1 MTTKS
6 LEEHLAFYG
15 LRHFSFDSSDR
26 AGLEFDEKTAL
37 ELDRLRQCVTRP
49 GAKNYPEKIKKFY
62 DILAQPDLASVIH
75 SMKADAIRAS
85 GEAVAKRLAG
95 RKNILDLGCATGY
108 LSTWYALSVSGR
120 EVTGVDFSEKSI
132 EEAGRKAVEQKIE
145 NVRFRIL
152 NICETGPG
160 AFEQDGER
168 EAFDVIV
175 DTQTIQ
181 MTRNIPKTFAN
192 VRAWL
197 NPGGLLVSVPVLET
211 ARHARAFTRCL
222 TKAGFKLQSFD
233 FIDYEDHGNPGGY
246 PVLTAALE
254 GLAIDVN
261 LEEEYE
267 RMWQRLNPM
276 GAGSPGER

>member
-15 LRHFSFDSSDR
+15 LCHFSSNSSDE
-26 AGLEFDEKTAL
+26 AGLELGEKTAM

-49 GAKNYPEKIKKFY
+49 GTKNHPEKIKKFY
-62 DILAQPDLASVIH
+62 DMLAQPDIAPVIH

-85 GEAVAKRLAG
+85 GEAVSRKITG

-108 LSTWYALSVSGR
+108 LSTWYVGLAQGR
-120 EVTGVDFSEKSI
+120 KVTGVDFSEKSI

-145 NVRFRIL
+145 NVRFRVL
-152 NICETGPG
+152 NICETGLS

-168 EAFDVIV
+168 AAFDAIV

-197 NPGGLLVSVPVLET
+197 NPGGFLVSVPVLET

-233 FIDYEDHGNPGGY
+233 FIDYEDRGNPGGY
-246 PVLTAALE
+246 PVLTAGLE
-254 GLAIDVN
+254 GLAIDVD

-276 GAGSPGER
+276 GAGST